1 MGAGLAVSCAKVI
14 ICSLAAKNAVSVK
27 NLVSLN
33 QSGLDLVGGSHLSS
47 GLEMDT
53 GWHVHDM
60 HQFQYAF
67 EGYIEVEDE
76 AARYLVPHQFGVWI
90 PAGTEHRTW
99 LKGGG
104 SGSVFLRSDSVAV
117 EDTRISIIRVPPLM
131 REMILESMR
140 WPLQEG
146 YKDETGKAFFT
157 AFALLCREWLARRT
171 ELILPVSSDPR
182 IKQIMEYTVDHLSEV
197 TLDKVCATVGMSC
210 RTLRRRFNATMGM
223 SWDEFRLRCRI
234 FKAVELLE
242 DESVPI
248 GDIAMAVGYRSQ
260 SAFAKSFKA
269 LLHDSPSGYRKRL
282 TRQRDCA
289 ATG

>member
-1 MGAGLAVSCAKVI
+1 M
-14 ICSLAAKNAVSVK
+14 K

-33 QSGLDLVGGSHLSS
+33 KSGLDLIGGSHLST

-53 GWHVHDM
+53 GWHIHDM

-76 AARYLVPHQFGVWI
+76 NSRYLVPHQFGVWI

-104 SGSVFLRSDSVAV
+104 SGSVFLRRDSIDV
-117 EDTRISIIRVPPLM
+117 EDPRISIIRVPPLM

-140 WPLQEG
+140 WPILEG
-146 YKDETGKAFFT
+146 YEDETGNAFFT
-157 AFALLCREWLARRT
+157 AFALLCREWLAKRS
-171 ELILPVSSDPR
+171 ELILPVSADPR

-197 TLDKVCATVGMSC
+197 SLDSVCEAVGMSR
-210 RTLRRRFNATMGM
+210 RTLRRRFSAEMGM
-223 SWDEFRLRCRI
+223 SWDEFRLRARI
-234 FKAVELLE
+234 FKAIELLE
-242 DESVPI
+242 NGAVPI
-248 GDIAMAVGYRSQ
+248 GDIAMRVGYKSQ

-269 LLHDSPSGYRKRL
+269 LLHDSPSGYRKRVI
-282 TRQRDCA
+282 RQRESVVEEA
-289 ATG
+289 